1 MASGHAGDAIC
12 GRQAVTGTLYGV
24 GVGPG
29 DPELLTLKA
38 ARLIAACP
46 VVAYPA
52 PLEGEGMARAIA
64 AAHIPQG
71 RAEIALRMSF
81 APGDDSSA
89 AYDAGAVRIAA
100 ELAEGRDVAMLCE
113 GDPLFFGSFVYV
125 FARLA
130 GRFPVQVVPGVSS
143 MMAGAAVLGHP
154 LTAGDDALAAIP
166 ATRSEAEI
174 EAVLAAVDSA
184 AIMKIGRHLPKVR
197 RVLDRLGL
205 AAQARY
211 VERAGLPDQRIRT
224 LDEAEADGA
233 PYFSIILVHRRGKAW
248 L

>member
-1 MASGHAGDAIC
+1 VS
-12 GRQAVTGTLYGV
+12 GTLHGI

-46 VVAYPA
+46 VIAYPA

-64 AAHIPQG
+64 AAHIPAG
-71 RAEIALRMSF
+71 RAEIAIRMGF
-81 APGDDSSA
+81 RPGEDAAA
-89 AYDAGAVRIAA
+89 AYDAGAEAIAA
-100 ELAEGRDVAMLCE
+100 HLAAGRDVALLCE

-130 GRFPVQVVPGVSS
+130 GRFPIRVVPGVSS
-143 MMAGAAVLGHP
+143 VMACAAVLGHP

-174 EAVLAAVDSA
+174 ERVLGAVDSA
-184 AIMKIGRHLPKVR
+184 AIMKVGRHLTKVR
-197 RVLDRLGL
+197 RVLDRLNL
-205 AAQARY
+205 AAHARY
-211 VERAGLPDQRIRT
+211 VERAGLAEQRIRT

-233 PYFSIILVHRRGKAW
+233 PYFSMILVHRRGQAW